1 MLSLANKT
9 DNGLM
14 DDPKALFCES
24 SIPPGI
30 SSIQWPPYSD
40 PKAFLEQF
48 KKADSTVKINFNR
61 GTTTLAFKYQ
71 GGVIVAVDSRAT
83 GGSYIASQT
92 VKKVIEINPYLLGTM
107 AGGAADCQF
116 WERVLAKHCR
126 IYELRNKERISV
138 AGASKI
144 LANMIYSY
152 KDMGLS
158 MGTMIAGWDKRGPGL
173 YYVGDDGTRITNNI
187 FSVGS
192 GSTYAYGI
200 LDSDYRWDLNDTE
213 AYELGRKA
221 IYHATHRDAMSG
233 GMVRIYHMRS
243 TGWVKISEE
252 DVTELHYKYKKASG
266 Q

>member
-1 MLSLANKT
+1 MLSVGYKPEEDFA
-9 DNGLM
+9 DG
-14 DDPKALFCES
+14 AQEIIEGF

-30 SSIQWPPYSD
+30 KSIELPPYSN
-40 PKAFLEQF
+40 PKTFLQQYTAPDSKVKIDF
-48 KKADSTVKINFNR
+48 KK
-61 GTTTLAFKYQ
+61 GTTTLAFRYQ
-71 GGVIVAVDSRAT
+71 GGVILAVDSRAT
-83 GGSYIASQT
+83 AGAYIASQT
-92 VKKVIEINPYLLGTM
+92 VKKIIEINPYLLGTM

-152 KDMGLS
+152 KNMGLS

-173 YYVGDDGTRITNNI
+173 YYVADDGTRIAHHM

-200 LDSDYRWDLNDTE
+200 LDSDYKYDMNDQD
-213 AYELGRKA
+213 AYELGRRA

-233 GMVRIYHMRS
+233 GMVRVYHMKE

-252 DVTELHYKYKKASG
+252 DVTELHYKYQANK
-266 Q
+266 

>member
-1 MLSLANKT
+1 M
-9 DNGLM
+9 
-14 DDPKALFCES
+14 
-24 SIPPGI
+24 
-30 SSIQWPPYSD
+30 
-40 PKAFLEQF
+40 
-48 KKADSTVKINFNR
+48 
-61 GTTTLAFKYQ
+61 AFKYQ
-71 GGVIVAVDSRAT
+71 GGVIVSVDSRAT
-83 GGSYIASQT
+83 AGPYIASGT

-116 WERVLAKHCR
+116 WERVLSKQCR

-173 YYVGDDGTRITNNI
+173 YYVGDDGTRVTNNI

-200 LDSDYRWDLNDTE
+200 LDSEYRWDLTDAE
-213 AYELGRKA
+213 AYELGRRA

-233 GMVRIYHMRS
+233 GMVRSKLTFFSI
-243 TGWVKISEE
+243 
-252 DVTELHYKYKKASG
+252 
-266 Q
+266 